1 MRAKLASAGH
11 TLVELVIV
19 LLLAV
24 ILLGVA
30 VPNYRAAL
38 ERQQLRI
45 AVNDMVAAI
54 NLTRSHAIARGGQV
68 LLVPLEPSGSAW
80 RQGWVVFVDD
90 NGNRRPDPGELLL
103 SRHDAIAEGITVAAV
118 FSSSAAPQYL
128 AYNSAGRACSA
139 SNSLAARWG
148 TLSLTQGDSTRNI
161 KINMLGRVR
170 VCDPAVGGASC
181 ASATD

>member
-1 MRAKLASAGH
+1 MRRRPFSTGVS
-11 TLVELVIV
+11 LVELLVV
-19 LLLAV
+19 LVLAT

-38 ERQQLRI
+38 ERQQLRV
-45 AVNDMVAAI
+45 AVNDLVAAI
-54 NLTRSHAIARGGQV
+54 NLTRSHAMARGGQV
-68 LLVPLEPSGSAW
+68 LLVPLEPAGAAW
-80 RQGWVVFVDD
+80 RLGWTVFVDD

-103 SRHDAIAEGITVAAV
+103 LRHGPIAEGVIVASV
-118 FSSSAAPQYL
+118 FSSAAAPQYL
-128 AYNSAGRACSA
+128 AYNAAGRACSA

-170 VCDPAVGGASC
+170 VCDPAVDGASC

>member
-1 MRAKLASAGH
+1 MRTQPSGAGVSLA
-11 TLVELVIV
+11 ELLIV
-19 LLLAV
+19 LLLAT

-45 AVNDMVAAI
+45 AVNDLVAAI
-54 NLTRSHAIARGGQV
+54 NLTRSHAMARGGQV
-68 LLVPLEPSGSAW
+68 MLAPLEPAGAAW
-80 RQGWVVFVDD
+80 RLGWVVFIDE
-90 NGNRRPDPGELLL
+90 NGNRRPDAGELLL
-103 SRHDAIAEGITVAAV
+103 LRRGPIAEGVMVASV
-118 FSSSAAPQYL
+118 FSSAAAPQYL
-128 AYNSAGRACSA
+128 AYNAAGRACSA

-170 VCDPAVGGASC
+170 VCDPAVDGASC
-181 ASATD
+181 TSAID

>member
-1 MRAKLASAGH
+1 MRGHPSSAGVSLIEL
-11 TLVELVIV
+11 LVV
-19 LLLAV
+19 LLLAT

-45 AVNDMVAAI
+45 AVNDLVAAI

-68 LLVPLEPSGSAW
+68 LLAPTDPAGVAW
-80 RQGWVVFVDD
+80 RLGWMVFVDD
-90 NGNRRPDPGELLL
+90 NGNRRPDAGELLL
-103 SRHDAIAEGITVAAV
+103 LRHGPIAEGVTIATV
-118 FSSSAAPQYL
+118 FSSSAATQYL

-148 TLSLTQGDSTRNI
+148 TLSLTHGDSTRNI

-170 VCDPAVGGASC
+170 VCDPAVDGASC
-181 ASATD
+181 ASAID